1 MKFNEFD
8 KSFSLLFF
16 IVLLI
21 ELLSYPIHGLSNLHF
36 VAKPLLIISLIYF
49 VYVKRFELKKRSRRL
64 MLWAL
69 FLSLTGDTLIL
80 FETIVEN
87 SILFFMGI
95 LVFII
100 VLMLYTNVF
109 FIKRNKSIKS
119 FHFAIVLISFMTLL
133 FSTLWNSLNHMLI
146 PIALYALVLFV
157 LNYSA
162 SLRCF
167 NVSKM
172 SFRLVLIGT
181 LLMLVSNTFVVINKF
196 YFPFSWSHEL
206 IMSTYGISQYCI
218 VFGVIKQNN
227 SYFKKF
233 NI

>member
-1 MKFNEFD
+1 M
-8 KSFSLLFF
+8 
-16 IVLLI
+16 
-21 ELLSYPIHGLSNLHF
+21 SY
-36 VAKPLLIISLIYF
+36 LLIIITCKCL
-49 VYVKRFELKKRSRRL
+49 ELL
-64 MLWAL
+64 
-69 FLSLTGDTLIL
+69 
-80 FETIVEN
+80 
-87 SILFFMGI
+87 
-95 LVFII
+95 
-100 VLMLYTNVF
+100 
-109 FIKRNKSIKS
+109 S